1 VAVRQDVEECISAED
16 QEKLS
21 DPETKSRTGS
31 GEAKQITINP
41 KNLQKRL
48 VTSTGSGPEV
58 IKEDLKLCKLK
69 ILKASQSDHLRK
81 FSNSLIFNSIERVT
95 KAGSEL
101 KRREPDSQTVP
112 NKLLYDFD
120 SEEGQDA
127 CRRYLEAIEN
137 LFALSF
143 LKRANRSYRQN
154 FSAAYRVL
162 YDNPIASPLNYLVEI
177 LDSAQEAFPYLW
189 VNGKKYEFSE
199 MVI

>member
-1 VAVRQDVEECISAED
+1 
-16 QEKLS
+16 LS
-21 DPETKSRTGS
+21 EPENPETKSRQGS
-31 GEAKQITINP
+31 GESKQITINP

-58 IKEDLKLCKLK
+58 TKEDLKIVKLK
-69 ILKASQSDHLRK
+69 ALKTSQSDHLRK
-81 FSNSLIFNSIERVT
+81 FANSLVFNSIERVT

-101 KRREPDSQTVP
+101 RRRETESQVIP

-143 LKRANRSYRQN
+143 LKRANRSYR
-154 FSAAYRVL
+154 
-162 YDNPIASPLNYLVEI
+162 
-177 LDSAQEAFPYLW
+177 
-189 VNGKKYEFSE
+189 
-199 MVI
+199 